1 MDTSNLNYGDEE
13 LDCTQEQYDAYMQQ
27 RDKTEVEFTNSCT
40 CTEVDEE
47 TGDTKLDSDG
57 NPVYLEYCTDY
68 CWESGMEDI
77 EWLLQT
83 WLGKQNIGGQVYDL
97 HIGGTGIGWQ
107 RRSGYV
113 IAKSTAQGVLD
124 KLGIGG
130 GDYTLRF
137 TLQGEEL
144 SVIRSSHDEPMGT
157 GKLVFRLATDEEI
170 EFWENR

>member
-1 MDTSNLNYGDEE
+1 MDTSNLYYGDEE
-13 LDCTQEQYDAYMQQ
+13 QTEEGKY
-27 RDKTEVEFTNSCT
+27 EVEFTNSCT
-40 CTEVDEE
+40 CTKTDEE
-47 TGDTKLDSDG
+47 TGEELLDERG
-57 NPVYLEYCTDY
+57 NPIAEEYCTDY
-68 CWESGMEDI
+68 CWETGIENV

-97 HIGGTGIGWQ
+97 HIGGGGIGWQ
-107 RRSGYV
+107 RREGYT

-130 GDYTLRF
+130 DYILRF

-144 SVIRSSHDEPMGT
+144 SVRRSSHDEPTGT

-170 EFWENR
+170 ELWENR